1 MNRTTIFGLIFARY
15 KTNEIN
21 MKRVLFLFI
30 TVGLVHGLAHAQLD
44 TANKTVRFE
53 NDDVETRDPSGLQL
67 PARVKPSLTIPKE
80 ERDPTASMTIGKDEP
95 QPFDMMEDDG
105 LLLNDKGK
113 APKAFTKDKEPLP
126 EFGKDQFLG
135 EITTG
140 SEFLSIKYRDHEYVD
155 GDRIRVFVNDDIVQ
169 ASVFLSASFAGF
181 TLTLEKGENII
192 AFEALNQ
199 GSSGPNTAEL
209 HVYDENGFIVSVKE
223 WNLLTGN
230 VARVK
235 VIKE

>member
-1 MNRTTIFGLIFARY
+1 
-15 KTNEIN
+15 
-21 MKRVLFLFI
+21 MKRVLLLFI
-30 TVGLVHGLAHAQLD
+30 AIGMISTLAHAQLD
-44 TANKTVRFE
+44 TNTNSVRFE
-53 NDDVETRDPSGLQL
+53 NEDTEIRDPSGLQM

-80 ERDPTASMTIGKDEP
+80 EREPSASMTIGKDEP
-95 QPFDMMEDDG
+95 EPFDMMEDDG

-135 EITTG
+135 EIKTG
-140 SEFLSIKYRDHEYVD
+140 SQFLSIKYRDHEFVD
-155 GDRIRVFVNDDIVQ
+155 GDRIRVYVNEDIVQ
-169 ASVFLSASFAGF
+169 ASVFLGGSFAGF
-181 TLTLEKGENII
+181 ILTLEEGENII

-209 HVYDENGFIVSVKE
+209 HVYDENGFIVSAKE

>member
-1 MNRTTIFGLIFARY
+1 MTKNF
-15 KTNEIN
+15 N
-21 MKRVLFLFI
+21 MKRVLFLCI
-30 TVGLVHGLAHAQLD
+30 SLGLVSTLTHAQLD
-44 TANKTVRFE
+44 TNDNSVRFE
-53 NDDVETRDPSGLQL
+53 NEDSEIRDPSGLQM
-67 PARVKPSLTIPKE
+67 PARVKPSLTIPKD
-80 ERDPTASMTIGKDEP
+80 ERDPSASMSIGVDEP
-95 QPFDMMEDDG
+95 EPFDMMKGDG

-126 EFGKDQFLG
+126 EFGKDQYLG
-135 EITTG
+135 EIKTG
-140 SEFLSIKYRDHEYVD
+140 SLFLSIKYRDHEFVD
-155 GDRIRVFVNDDIVQ
+155 GDRIRVYVNDDIVQ
-169 ASVFLSASFAGF
+169 SSVSLNASFSGF
-181 TLTLEKGENII
+181 ILTLVEGENII

-209 HVYDENGFIVSVKE
+209 HVYDENGFIVSAKE

>member
-1 MNRTTIFGLIFARY
+1 MNSTNNSGLIVAAIMTKHF
-15 KTNEIN
+15 I

-30 TVGLVHGLAHAQLD
+30 AFGLMSTLTHAQIE
-44 TANKTVRFE
+44 TTNKTVRFE
-53 NDDVETRDPSGLQL
+53 TEDIKSRDPTGLQM
-67 PARVKPSLTIPKE
+67 PAREKPSLTIPKD
-80 ERDPTASMTIGKDEP
+80 ERDPTASMTIGEDEP
-95 QPFDMMEDDG
+95 ESFDMMEDDG

-135 EITTG
+135 EIKTG
-140 SEFLSIKYRDHEYVD
+140 SQFLSIKYRDHEYVD
-155 GDRIRVFVNDDIVQ
+155 GDRIRVYVNDDIVQ
-169 ASVFLSASFAGF
+169 ASVFLNASFAGF